1 MTPGR
6 PLRDPGREL
15 ALLRDAVADLGA
27 GDLAFVDHAL
37 QRLTDEHDL
46 DDDALAQLGFEPLL
60 SALEDRAA
68 DIGACGVLAL
78 EALDAE
84 SDLSEPMREHL
95 RIVVHVSIAL
105 GAYSYQA
112 MTIARLDLA
121 EKGQRS

>member
-15 ALLRDAVADLGA
+15 ALLRDAVADLGV

-84 SDLSEPMREHL
+84 PGLSDTMRDHL
-95 RIVVHVSIAL
+95 GSVVHVAIAL

-112 MTIARLDLA
+112 MTIARVDLGHSGEA
-121 EKGQRS
+121 S